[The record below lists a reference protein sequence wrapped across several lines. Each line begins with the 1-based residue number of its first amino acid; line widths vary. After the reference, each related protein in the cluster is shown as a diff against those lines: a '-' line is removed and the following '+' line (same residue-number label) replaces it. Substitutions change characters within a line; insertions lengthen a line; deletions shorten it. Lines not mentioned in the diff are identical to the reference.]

1 MLLQLH
7 DGYIDLFPAVPDY
20 WKNVEFDQFRTKEGV
35 LISAQK
41 SDGKVKNVN
50 IKADVDI
57 DIKMKLNLASYDFSG
72 IAKKDISG
80 DTDLVTITIKKGD
93 VVNLVRK

>member
-1 MLLQLH
+1 M
-7 DGYIDLFPAVPDY
+7 
-20 WKNVEFDQFRTKEGV
+20 
-35 LISAQK
+35 ISAQK

-80 DTDLVTITIKKGD
+80 DTDLVTITMKKGD